1 MIDKKLRRIQLVI
14 VILLGLFWFVGCGTG
29 PQIIEF
35 KSCEEKA
42 GVEEEC
48 RTFKIEAKASILPF

>member
-1 MIDKKLRRIQLVI
+1 MKKLRVLFILVGF
-14 VILLGLFWFVGCGTG
+14 ILVVGCGTG

-42 GVEEEC
+42 GAEVEC
-48 RTFKIEAKASILPF
+48 RTFKIEAKASLLPF